1 MSIILKH
8 IVPVILILSV
18 QNISIAQPGQP
29 FDLTAYKQFLST
41 HQNMS
46 ADELRSLYPAGSF
59 TAAAPA
65 SFGTSVYGDSIGTLF
80 ALTDHERSLIETHGF
95 MVTER
100 LRRNS
105 FGDAFVEIFHKDLPV
120 FISTDAILHALH
132 MSYDAMLR
140 VTEEHILIPKLEQ
153 ILSGI
158 HAQIPTLFTRYE
170 NFPGMNQKLKDVDL
184 FITVP
189 RKLLGAVVSPHHP
202 DNAGKVDE
210 IMALIAKEEPAGY
223 PLFSSV
229 ERMIDFS
236 QFTVRGH
243 YTQSEQLQKYFRAMM
258 WLGRIEMY
266 LIAPVNSVPPEND
279 ENIQRQTIDAVL
291 VCEAV
296 RLAGVESSIA
306 EVEEILRYFVGESDN
321 VTLSNL
327 ETLLALTGV
336 DSAST
341 LLEADWFAA
350 FRDTL
355 RGQSYAFQRILS
367 QIIMSDPAN
376 PDDIRPASAFL
387 LFGQRFIID
396 SYITGNVVYDKI
408 KFEQNKVWRALP
420 SRYDVLFSLGN
431 DATAQLLEQELSTYH
446 YATNLASLRYLVDS
460 YELEYWNSTLYTGWL
475 NSIRSLNPPANRTAL
490 PAFMQTAAWWQQK
503 MNTQLA
509 SWAQLRHD
517 NLLYAKQSYTG
528 GIICSF
534 PESYVEPV
542 PEFYAAVKMLAA
554 IAVQKFESLSLD
566 YNGMINYWRNLQSV
580 ADTLH
585 LIAQKELNGSSFTEM
600 EKGFLRRMLFLNGI
614 CGPLYSGWYYQLYY
628 TGDGGFFKNDM
639 VVADIHT
646 CPTDASGAPVGWV
659 MHAGTGP
666 VNLAV
671 ITTKAPD
678 GRTISYI
685 GPVMSYY
692 EHVSTNF
699 KRLTDEEWQTQ
710 YMIAPSFR
718 PDFVNLYLAD
728 STGNSRGEGPSL
740 LTGVGD
746 DSKRRSMPATPVLG
760 RNYPNPFNASTI
772 ISFSI
777 PQTFAH
783 SIVELAVYDVQG
795 KMIRHLLRRKL
806 SEGNYAVRWDAV
818 MENGMQASSGTYFY
832 HLIVGDHRQVGK
844 MSLVK

>member
-1 MSIILKH
+1 MSFTMKCIM
-8 IVPVILILSV
+8 PVILILSV

-46 ADELRSLYPAGSF
+46 AEQLRLLHPAGTFAGS
-59 TAAAPA
+59 APA
-65 SFGTSVYGDSIGTLF
+65 SFGTSVYGDSIASLYG
-80 ALTDHERSLIETHGF
+80 LTDDERSLIETHGF

-105 FGDAFVEIFHKDLPV
+105 FGNAFTEIFHKDLPV
-120 FISTDAILHALH
+120 FISADAILHALH

-140 VTEEHILIPKLEQ
+140 VTEEQILIPKLEQ
-153 ILSGI
+153 ILTAI
-158 HAQIPTLFTRYE
+158 HAQLPALAARYASS
-170 NFPGMNQKLKDVDL
+170 PGMDQKLKDVDL
-184 FITVP
+184 YITVP
-189 RKLLGAVVSPHHP
+189 RKLLGAVISPYYS
-202 DNAGKVDE
+202 DNDGKAE
-210 IMALIAKEEPAGY
+210 ELIALIAAEKPAGY

-229 ERMIDFS
+229 ARNIDFS

-243 YTQSEQLQKYFRAMM
+243 YTQTEQLKKYFRAMM

-266 LIAPVNSVPPEND
+266 LIPPVNSVPPEND

-291 VCEAV
+291 MCEAV
-296 RLAGVESSIA
+296 RCAGAESSMSEI
-306 EVEEILRYFVGESDN
+306 EEILRYFVGESDN
-321 VTLSNL
+321 VTLSNI
-327 ETLLALTGV
+327 ETLLLLTGV
-336 DSAST
+336 DSASM
-341 LLEADWFAA
+341 LLETDRFAA
-350 FRDTL
+350 FQDTL
-355 RGQSYAFQRILS
+355 KVQSYAFQRILS

-431 DATAQLLEQELSTYH
+431 DAAAQLLEQELSTYH

-460 YELEYWNSTLYTGWL
+460 YESEYWNSTVYTGWL
-475 NSIRSLNPPANRTAL
+475 NSIRSLNPPADRTAL

-542 PEFYAAVKMLAA
+542 PEFYTAVKMLAA
-554 IAVQKFESLSLD
+554 NAVQKFESLSLD
-566 YNGMINYWRNLQSV
+566 FNGMISYWRNLQSV
-580 ADTLH
+580 ADTLRS
-585 LIAQKELNGSSFTEM
+585 IALKELNGTMLSEM
-600 EKGFLRRMLFLNGI
+600 EKGFLKRMLYLNGI
-614 CGPLYSGWYYQLYY
+614 CGPLYSGWYYNLYY
-628 TGDGGFFKNDM
+628 TDDDGFFKNDM

-646 CPTDASGAPVGWV
+646 CPTDASGMPVGWV

-671 ITTKAPD
+671 ITTEAPD

-692 EHVSTNF
+692 EHVSMNF

-710 YMIAPSFR
+710 YLISPSFR
-718 PDFVNLYLAD
+718 PDFVNIYLAD
-728 STGNSRGEGPSL
+728 TLGNSRGEGPSL
-740 LTGVGD
+740 VTGVGD
-746 DSKRRSMPATPVLG
+746 DADRRSIPATPVLG

-777 PQTFAH
+777 PQSAEY
-783 SIVELAVYDVQG
+783 SMVELSVYDVQG
-795 KMIRHLLRRKL
+795 RMIRQLLRRKL

-818 MENGMQASSGTYFY
+818 TENGMPASSGTYFY
-832 HLIVGDHRQVGK
+832 HLRVGDHRQAGK
-844 MSLVK
+844 MSLIK

>member
-1 MSIILKH
+1 MSFTVKY
-8 IVPVILILSV
+8 IVPVILILSA

-46 ADELRSLYPAGSF
+46 ADQLRSLHPAGTF
-59 TAAAPA
+59 AASAPTF
-65 SFGTSVYGDSIGTLF
+65 FGSSVYGDSIATLY
-80 ALTDHERSLIETHGF
+80 ALTDDECSLIETHGF

-105 FGDAFVEIFHKDLPV
+105 FGDAFAEIFHKDLPV

-140 VTEEHILIPKLEQ
+140 ETEEQILIPKLEQ
-153 ILSGI
+153 ILSAI
-158 HAQIPTLFTRYE
+158 HAQLPALAARYAAL
-170 NFPGMNQKLKDVDL
+170 PGMDKKLKDVDL
-184 FITVP
+184 FITIP
-189 RKLLGAVVSPHHP
+189 RRLLGDVVSPYFP
-202 DNAGKVDE
+202 DNAGTVDE
-210 IMALIAKEEPAGY
+210 LLALIAAESWERY

-229 ERMIDFS
+229 ARNIDFS

-243 YTQSEQLQKYFRAMM
+243 YTQTEQLQKYFRAMM

-266 LIAPVNSVPPEND
+266 LIAPVNSMPPEID

-296 RLAGVESSIA
+296 RDAAVESSIG
-306 EVEEILRYFVGESDN
+306 EIEEILRYFVGESDN
-321 VTLSNL
+321 VTLANMM
-327 ETLLALTGV
+327 TLLALTGV
-336 DSAST
+336 DSASA
-341 LLEADWFAA
+341 LLETDRFTA
-350 FRDTL
+350 FQDTL
-355 RGQSYAFQRILS
+355 RAQSYAFQRILS
-367 QIIMSDPAN
+367 QIIISDPAN

-408 KFEQNKVWRALP
+408 KYEHNKVWRALP
-420 SRYDVLFSLGN
+420 SRYDILFALGN
-431 DATAQLLEQELSTYH
+431 DASAQLLEQELSAYH

-460 YELEYWNSTLYTGWL
+460 YEPEYWHSTLYNGWL
-475 NSIRSLNPPANRTAL
+475 NSIRTLNPPANRSAL
-490 PAFMQTAAWWQQK
+490 PRFMATAAWWQQK

-542 PEFYAAVKMLAA
+542 PEFYSAVKMLAA

-566 YNGMINYWRNLQSV
+566 FHGMIDYWRNLRSV

-585 LIAQKELNGSSFTEM
+585 SIAVKELNGTSLSET
-600 EKGFLRRMLFLNGI
+600 EKGFLQRMLFLNGI
-614 CGPLYSGWYYQLYY
+614 CGPMYSGWYYHLYY

-646 CPTDASGAPVGWV
+646 CPTDASGMPVGWV

-671 ITTKAPD
+671 VTTEAPD
-678 GRTISYI
+678 GRSISYI
-685 GPVMSYY
+685 GPVLSYY

-699 KRLTDEEWQTQ
+699 TRLTDEEWQTL
-710 YMIAPSFR
+710 YMISPSFR

-728 STGNSRGEGPSL
+728 SLGTLRGEGPSL
-740 LTGVGD
+740 VTGVRD
-746 DSKRRSMPATPVLG
+746 DSERRLIPVTPVLG
-760 RNYPNPFNASTI
+760 HNYPNPFNASTI
-772 ISFSI
+772 ISFSV
-777 PQTFAH
+777 PH
-783 SIVELAVYDVQG
+783 SAAYPMVELSVYDVQG
-795 KMIRHLLRRKL
+795 RKIKQLLRRNL

-818 MENGMQASSGTYFY
+818 MENGMPASSGTYFY
-832 HLIVGDHRQVGK
+832 HLVIGEHRLVGK

>member
-1 MSIILKH
+1 MSFTIKC
-8 IVPVILILSV
+8 IVPVILILSA

-46 ADELRSLYPAGSF
+46 ADQLRSLHPAGTFAASVPTSF
-59 TAAAPA
+59 
-65 SFGTSVYGDSIGTLF
+65 STSVYGDSIAMLY
-80 ALTDHERSLIETHGF
+80 ALTDYERSLIEAHGF

-105 FGDAFVEIFHKDLPV
+105 FGDAFGEIFHKDLPV

-140 VTEEHILIPKLEQ
+140 ETEEQVLIPKLEQ
-153 ILSGI
+153 ILSAV
-158 HAQIPTLFTRYE
+158 HAQIPVLAARYASS
-170 NFPGMNQKLKDVDL
+170 PGMDQKLKDVDL

-189 RKLLGAVVSPHHP
+189 RKLLGAVVSPYFS
-202 DNAGKVDE
+202 DNSGKVDE
-210 IMALIAKEEPAGY
+210 LLAMIAAETWGRY

-229 ERMIDFS
+229 ERNIDFS

-243 YTQSEQLQKYFRAMM
+243 YTQTEQLQKYFRAMM

-266 LIAPVNSVPPEND
+266 LIAPVNSDPPEID

-296 RLAGVESSIA
+296 RLAGADSSIGKI
-306 EVEEILRYFVGESDN
+306 EEILRYFVGESDN
-321 VTLSNL
+321 VTLSNI

-336 DSAST
+336 DSASA
-341 LLEADWFAA
+341 LLETDRFAA
-350 FRDTL
+350 FQDTL
-355 RGQSYAFQRILS
+355 RMQSYAFQRILS
-367 QIIMSDPAN
+367 QIIISDPAN

-408 KFEQNKVWRALP
+408 KYEQNKVWRALP
-420 SRYDVLFSLGN
+420 SRFDVLFSLGN

-460 YELEYWNSTLYTGWL
+460 YEPDYWHSTLYNGWL
-475 NSIRSLNPPANRTAL
+475 NSIRSLNPPADRSAL
-490 PAFMQTAAWWQQK
+490 PRFMTTAAWWQQK

-528 GIICSF
+528 GVVCSF
-534 PESYVEPV
+534 PESYVEPI
-542 PEFYAAVKMLAA
+542 PEFYTAVKILAA
-554 IAVQKFESLSLD
+554 IAAYKFESLSLD
-566 YNGMINYWRNLQSV
+566 FHGVIDYWRNLQSV
-580 ADTLH
+580 ADTLRS
-585 LIAQKELNGSSFTEM
+585 IAQKELNGTILTER
-600 EKGFLRRMLFLNGI
+600 EKGFLKRMLYLNGI
-614 CGPLYSGWYYQLYY
+614 CGPMYSGWYFQLYY

-646 CPTDASGAPVGWV
+646 CPTDAFGAPVGWV

-666 VNLAV
+666 VDLAV
-671 ITTKAPD
+671 VTTEVTD
-678 GRTISYI
+678 GRTISFI

-699 KRLTDEEWQTQ
+699 TRLTDEEWQTQ
-710 YMIAPSFR
+710 YMISPSFR

-728 STGNSRGEGPSL
+728 SLGNSRGEGSSL
-740 LTGVGD
+740 VTGVRD
-746 DSKRRSMPATPVLG
+746 DSERRLIPATPVLG
-760 RNYPNPFNASTI
+760 HNYPNPFNAATI

-777 PQTFAH
+777 PQSATN
-783 SIVELAVYDVQG
+783 SMVELAVYDVQG
-795 KMIRHLLRRKL
+795 RMIKQLLRRKFP
-806 SEGNYAVRWDAV
+806 EGNYTVRWDAV
-818 MENGMQASSGTYFY
+818 MENGMPASSGTYFY
-832 HLIVGDHRQVGK
+832 HLIVGDHRLVGK

>member
-1 MSIILKH
+1 MSFTTKC

-18 QNISIAQPGQP
+18 QYISIAQPGQP

-46 ADELRSLYPAGSF
+46 ADDLRSLYPAGSF

-65 SFGTSVYGDSIGTLF
+65 SFGTSVYGDSIATLYD
-80 ALTDHERSLIETHGF
+80 LTDYERSLIETHGF

-100 LRRNS
+100 LSRNS
-105 FGDAFVEIFHKDLPV
+105 FGDAFAEIFHKDLPV
-120 FISTDAILHALH
+120 FVSADAILHALH

-140 VTEEHILIPKLEQ
+140 VTEEQILIPKLEQ
-153 ILSGI
+153 ILSAI
-158 HAQIPTLFTRYE
+158 HAQLPALAARYASS
-170 NFPGMNQKLKDVDL
+170 PGMDQKLKDVDL
-184 FITVP
+184 FITVS
-189 RKLLGAVVSPHHP
+189 RKLLGAVVSPYFS
-202 DNAGKVDE
+202 DNIGRVDE
-210 IMALIAKEEPAGY
+210 LMVLIAAEKPAGY

-229 ERMIDFS
+229 ARNIDFS

-243 YTQSEQLQKYFRAMM
+243 YTQTEQLQKYFRAMM

-266 LIAPVNSVPPEND
+266 LIAPVNSVPPEDD

-291 VCEAV
+291 VSEAV
-296 RLAGVESSIA
+296 RRAGVESFIG
-306 EVEEILRYFVGESDN
+306 EMEEILRYFVGESDN

-327 ETLLALTGV
+327 ETMLMLTGV

-341 LLEADWFAA
+341 LLEADRFAA
-350 FRDTL
+350 FQDTL
-355 RGQSYAFQRILS
+355 QVQSYAFQRILS

-408 KFEQNKVWRALP
+408 TYEQNKVWRALP

-431 DATAQLLEQELSTYH
+431 DATAQLLEQELSTNH

-460 YELEYWNSTLYTGWL
+460 YESEYWNSTLYTGWL
-475 NSIRSLNPPANRTAL
+475 NSIRSLNPPANRTVL

-528 GIICSF
+528 GFICSF
-534 PESYVEPV
+534 PESYVEPI
-542 PEFYAAVKMLAA
+542 PEFYSSVKMLAA
-554 IAVQKFESLSLD
+554 IAVQKFDSLSLD
-566 YNGMINYWRNLQSV
+566 FNGMINYWRNLQSV

-585 LIAQKELNGSSFTEM
+585 SIALKELSGSSLTEM

-614 CGPLYSGWYYQLYY
+614 CGPLYSGWYYHLYY

-671 ITTKAPD
+671 VTTEAPD

-710 YMIAPSFR
+710 YLISPSFR

-728 STGNSRGEGPSL
+728 SLGNSRGEGSSL
-740 LTGVGD
+740 ITGID
-746 DSKRRSMPATPVLG
+746 QNPIRKTIPATPVLG

-777 PQTFAH
+777 PQSAGY
-783 SIVELAVYDVQG
+783 SMVELAVYDVQG
-795 KMIRHLLRRKL
+795 RMIRQLLRRKL

-818 MENGMQASSGTYFY
+818 MENGMPAPSGTYFY
-832 HLIVGDHRQVGK
+832 HLRVGDHRRAGK